1 MVIGNI
7 YEVLTGFKKQN
18 IRHLFFLTSLWLFP
32 ILITLQEHDFVDALV
47 LNYSDGWTQ
56 KLRPGFW
63 IWQFLSV
70 NGLKFKLNKAKSLIN
85 LP

>member
-32 ILITLQEHDFVDALV
+32 IITLQEHDFVDALV
-47 LNYSDGWTQ
+47 LNYSDGWTL
-56 KLRPGFW
+56 KLRHGFW
-63 IWQFLSV
+63 IWEFLLI
-70 NGLKFKLNKAKSLIN
+70 NWLKCNLNKGKSLIN
-85 LP
+85 LA